1 MSDDPFHDWDA
12 AYVLGLLGPDDRRA
26 FEQHLTTCAACSTA
40 VAELAGMPGIL
51 ATLTKDEAVALLD
64 PVDEPASD
72 GLVTRLAVAAAR
84 RRRRVRLA
92 VAGAGVAAA
101 LGLGIGGYV
110 VGSANEPTSTGQFVA
125 MDEVKPNTMTASLRV
140 EKKDW
145 GTRLD
150 WNCQLPRHGRLWRQS
165 DVRARH
171 HRRRWSRDRRGHV
184 GRHESEAVS
193 LSTSQRRAEGPDP
206 SCRHPSGRLGE
217 ASDGDGAVGAGSGVP
232 GQRELRGSLSGRL
245 AACRG
250 PLDSL
255 CWFYELRGSL
265 HGGFAACQGPTRFT
279 LLVSRMTEPPSPKTG
294 ASGALVIRGAAGNR
308 TPVLWR

>member
-125 MDEVKPNTMTASLRV
+125 MDEVQPNTMTASLRV

-150 WNCQLPRHGRLWRQS
+150 WNCSYPATGGYGASRTYELVITDTAGRETVAATWVATS
-165 DVRARH
+165 
-171 HRRRWSRDRRGHV
+171 
-184 GRHESEAVS
+184 SEAVS
-193 LSTSQRRAEGPDP
+193 LSTISAVPKDRIRRVDI
-206 SCRHPSGRLGE
+206 RL
-217 ASDGDGAVGAGSGVP
+217 AGSEKP
-232 GQRELRGSLSGRL
+232 LTEMEL
-245 AACRG
+245 
-250 PLDSL
+250 
-255 CWFYELRGSL
+255 
-265 HGGFAACQGPTRFT
+265 
-279 LLVSRMTEPPSPKTG
+279 
-294 ASGALVIRGAAGNR
+294 
-308 TPVLWR
+308 